1 MARNRKHKKSMPD
14 KANGQEPVNTGM
26 QISVGAASMVS
37 RLSQQIS
44 FLENAVLDA
53 NGDPIAGAGVVSNS
67 ANLVAF
73 SGRIGVF
80 DHFPT
85 IESPPASGNWV
96 IDPSIYDTAY
106 QRLRYDT
113 NAANALTAFQEEF
126 EAVLYNG
133 AGNRNLVTFGNF
145 VAYLQDVEEIIA
157 TLASLMSLKAICNLD
172 WYGTFSEPRPTEIQA
187 LERFLGLDAATF
199 ATYWQPALDA
209 ALKLRVMP
217 SLFNMIRDF
226 HAPFKSRIDS
236 DAVLAI
242 LRYDSD
248 SPQFFSPQGIA
259 PLPNAYESESQL
271 LVQRINS
278 AVAYWQHMLNV
289 LHGFFPMV
297 APVFPEYTLEV
308 RPDLALAI
316 ANVNPAR
323 YPGVEQ
329 WQSYP
334 DFPIMPRGLNV
345 EEYSNNALEQSAMQR
360 HVAPYRYSNRGAQV
374 WRFTR
379 GPEPMTGL
387 NLSVPINVAV
397 EGFNYDG
404 YTCFN
409 TGFANFVGVSGLYS
423 VVGEGNINYPR
434 WSALLQIAPVIAF
447 QNVAIALE
455 GDAATFF
462 SDVLTDLIAPVMTFG
477 VESDVIGTFNLS
489 SSVMTQLQKPCTFR
503 KPGWRTQSLA
513 LAKFAEI
520 AYPAV
525 LDNLSSEL
533 RLPELYSESNM
544 SQNRSRRPAIDNIA
558 KR

>member
-1 MARNRKHKKSMPD
+1 MARKRRNNKTMPD
-14 KANGQEPVNTGM
+14 KANDQRSMDTGM
-26 QISVGAASMVS
+26 QISVGAANMVS

-53 NGDPIAGAGVVSNS
+53 SADPIKGAGVVSNS
-67 ANLVAF
+67 ANLIAF

-85 IESPPASGNWV
+85 VETPPGSGNWV
-96 IDPSIYDTAY
+96 VDPSVYDTTY

-113 NAANALTAFQEEF
+113 NAINALTAFQEEF

-157 TLASLMSLKAICNLD
+157 TISSLMSLKAVCNLD

-242 LRYDSD
+242 LRYDPA
-248 SPQFFSPQGIA
+248 SPTFFSPQGSA

-271 LVQRINS
+271 LVQKINS

-297 APVFPEYTLEV
+297 APMFEEYTLEV

-316 ANVNPAR
+316 ANINPAQ
-323 YPGVEQ
+323 YVTAEQ
-329 WQSYP
+329 WDSYP
-334 DFPIMPRGLNV
+334 DFAIVPRGHNV
-345 EEYSNNALEQSAMQR
+345 DEFSNNALEQNAMQR

-379 GPEPMTGL
+379 GPEPMNAL
-387 NLSVPINVAV
+387 SLSVPINVAI
-397 EGFNYDG
+397 ESFNYDH
-404 YTCFN
+404 YFCFN
-409 TGFANFVGVSGLYS
+409 AGFANFVGVSGLYS
-423 VVGEGNINYPR
+423 IIGEGSINYPR
-434 WSALLQIAPVIAF
+434 WSALMQLAPVVAF
-447 QNVAIALE
+447 QNATDTLE

-462 SDVLTDLIAPVMTFG
+462 SDVLTDLIAPVVTFG
-477 VESDVIGTFNLS
+477 VEADVIGTFNLS
-489 SSVMTQLQKPCTFR
+489 ASIKAQLEKPCTFR